1 MKFLNLNLLNKIIE
15 YSFYLLF
22 FLVPL
27 ALTGDTSELFEFNKL
42 WLTFVITI
50 VIGASWFSKMAIKK
64 EFRIQRTP
72 LDIPIA
78 LFLVSQIASTIFSMD
93 VHVSLWGYYSRF
105 NGGLLSIFSYV
116 FLYYAFVSN
125 FKEINDDK
133 KDFKPTD
140 LLVFLLAIFVF
151 FTGTYIASLIKM
163 AQFNVIPFQMI
174 ATAVAAISSF
184 AIFMKVAPSGIIKK
198 SLYAILAS
206 AVLVVLWGLPSHFGY
221 DPTCLLF
228 RGTLDV
234 SCWTADF
241 QPRVRVFSTL
251 GQPAWLA
258 AYLAALIPII
268 FALFINFVHDKNIFQ
283 QKLQFFKD
291 KNFLVAAGLFILLSA
306 SYLMLLYSIS
316 RGAILATWIF
326 MAFLI
331 SYYILAYIRPKFA
344 KSKLSMDF
352 KTVLV
357 TILAL
362 FAITFVTGQP
372 FSQFDIFTWKGLS
385 SRIMPPA
392 PTQKAPEPA
401 TKAAPAQPVT
411 ELGGSDSGAIR
422 LLVWKGALD
431 IWKNYPIFGS
441 GVETY
446 AFAYYKFR
454 PAAHNLVSEW
464 KFLYNKAH
472 NEYLNFLATTG
483 TFGIVTYLSVIG
495 LFIFICLKYI
505 FSRLKNPTRKDFLIV
520 SILSGYGTI
529 LITNFFGFSVVYINI
544 LFFLFP
550 VFVFMLAGLINY
562 DKHFG
567 FSLSKDTKEH
577 VLISR
582 FQKAQI
588 GIIAAVSFYLLFV
601 LANFWMADRYY
612 YLGYNFDRSGDYQT
626 AYSYL
631 QLAVNKRP
639 SEPVFR
645 DEFALNNAILASA
658 LMYQNQQ
665 QPDEQSTTFAKQ
677 LLENSVAQSNR
688 LIVENAN
695 NIVFWKTRVRIFYT
709 LSQVDPSY
717 LPQTLTAVKKT
728 AELAPT
734 DADVSYNL
742 GVLYGENGDIKKGV
756 EVLEQTIKLKPDYS
770 NAYYALGIFYHQLAL
785 DENGKVVNKE
795 YAQKAI
801 DYMEYLIKTFGP
813 SEQAQSALDLW
824 SKEL

>member
-1 MKFLNLNLLNKIIE
+1 MKFLNLNLLNKVIE

-42 WLTFVITI
+42 WLTFIITI
-50 VIGASWFSKMAIKK
+50 IIGAAWVCKMVVKK
-64 EFRIQRTP
+64 EFKVQRTP
-72 LDIPIA
+72 LDIPIG

-93 VHVSLWGYYSRF
+93 THVSLWGYYSRF

-125 FKEINDDK
+125 FKEINEDK
-133 KDFKPTD
+133 KDFKPLDT
-140 LLVFLLAIFVF
+140 LVFLLAIVIF
-151 FTGTYIASLIKM
+151 FAGTYIASLIKM
-163 AQFNVIPFQMI
+163 AQFNVIPFQMLVTI
-174 ATAVAAISSF
+174 IAAISSF

-198 SLYAILAS
+198 SLYAILSS

-234 SCWTADF
+234 SCWTTDF
-241 QPRVRVFSTL
+241 YPTVRIFSTL

-258 AYLAALIPII
+258 AYLAALIPIT
-268 FALFINFVHDKNIFQ
+268 FALFINFIQDKNLFQ
-283 QKLQFFKD
+283 KGLQFFKNKD
-291 KNFLVAAGLFILLSA
+291 LIASVGLFLLLA
-306 SYLMLLYSIS
+306 LAYLALLYSNS
-316 RGAILATWIF
+316 RAAILACWISLV
-326 MAFLI
+326 FLI
-331 SYYILAYIRPKFA
+331 GYYILAYIRPKFS

-352 KTVLV
+352 KAVLV
-357 TILAL
+357 AIFAL

-372 FSQFDIFTWKGLS
+372 FSQLNIFTWKSWS
-385 SRIMPPA
+385 SRLMPP
-392 PTQKAPEPA
+392 PPA
-401 TKAAPAQPVT
+401 EKTVPSKPQATSAQPVT
-411 ELGGSDSGAIR
+411 ELGGSDSGTIR

-431 IWKNYPIFGS
+431 IWKNYPVFGS

-472 NEYLNFLATTG
+472 NEYLNYLATTG
-483 TFGIVTYLSVIG
+483 TFGIVTYLSIIG

-505 FSRLKNPTRKDFLIV
+505 LSRLKNPTRKDFLIV

-529 LITNFFGFSVVYINI
+529 LITNFFGFSVVFLNI

-550 VFVFMLAGLINY
+550 AFVFMLTGLINY
-562 DKHFG
+562 DKNYG
-567 FSLSKDTKEH
+567 FSLQKAKKDEFI
-577 VLISR
+577 VSR
-582 FQKAQI
+582 VQKAQI
-588 GIIAAVSFYLLFV
+588 AILVAVAVYLLFV
-601 LANFWMADRYY
+601 LVNFWTADRYY
-612 YLGYNFDRSGDYQT
+612 YLGYNFDRSGEYQT

-645 DEFALNNAILASA
+645 DELALNNAILASA
-658 LMYQNQQ
+658 LLYQNQQ
-665 QPDEQSTTFAKQ
+665 KPDEQNATFAKQ
-677 LLENSVAQSNR
+677 LLDTAVSQSNR
-688 LIVENAN
+688 LILENPN
-695 NIVFWKTRVRIFYT
+695 NIIFWKTRVRIFYT

-717 LPQTLTAVKKT
+717 LTQALAAVKKT

-742 GVLYGENGDIKKGV
+742 GVLYGETGDIKKGIQ
-756 EVLEQTIKLKPDYS
+756 VLEQTVKLKPDYS
-770 NAYYALGIFYHQLAL
+770 IAYYAL
-785 DENGKVVNKE
+785 
-795 YAQKAI
+795 
-801 DYMEYLIKTFGP
+801 
-813 SEQAQSALDLW
+813 
-824 SKEL
+824 

>member
-1 MKFLNLNLLNKIIE
+1 MKFLNLNLLNKVIE

-42 WLTFVITI
+42 WLTFIITI
-50 VIGASWFSKMAIKK
+50 VIGAAWVCKMVIKK

-72 LDIPIA
+72 LDIPIG

-125 FKEINDDK
+125 FKEINEDK
-133 KDFKPTD
+133 KDFKPLD
-140 LLVFLLAIFVF
+140 ILIFLIGVFVF

-163 AQFNVIPFQMI
+163 AQFNVIPFQML
-174 ATAVAAISSF
+174 ATAVAAIASF
-184 AIFMKVAPSGIIKK
+184 AIFMKVAPAGIIKK
-198 SLYAILAS
+198 SLYAILSS
-206 AVLVVLWGLPSHFGY
+206 AVLVALWGLPSHFGY

-234 SCWTADF
+234 SCWTTDF
-241 QPRVRVFSTL
+241 HPTVRVFSTL

-258 AYLAALIPII
+258 AYMAALIPII
-268 FALFINFVHDKNIFQ
+268 SALFINFVHDKNIFQ

-291 KNFLVAAGLFILLSA
+291 KNFVVSAGLFLLLSVSYLILL
-306 SYLMLLYSIS
+306 YTKS
-316 RGAILATWIF
+316 RGATLAAWLL

-331 SYYILAYIRPKFA
+331 GYYILAYIRPKFA

-352 KTVLV
+352 KAVLV
-357 TILAL
+357 VILAL

-372 FSQFDIFTWKGLS
+372 FSQLDIFTWKSWS
-385 SRIMPPA
+385 SRLMPAAPA
-392 PTQKAPEPA
+392 QKAPA
-401 TKAAPAQPVT
+401 SAAKAAPAQPVT
-411 ELGGSDSGAIR
+411 ELGGSDSGTIR
-422 LLVWKGALD
+422 LLVWKGAID
-431 IWKNYPIFGS
+431 IWKNYPVFGS

-472 NEYLNFLATTG
+472 NEYLNYLATTG
-483 TFGIVTYLSVIG
+483 TFGIITYLSVIG
-495 LFIFICLKYI
+495 LFIFISLKYI
-505 FSRLKNPTRKDFLIV
+505 VAHLKNPTRKDFLVV

-529 LITNFFGFSVVYINI
+529 LITNFFGFSVVFLNI

-550 VFVFMLAGLINY
+550 ALVFMLAGLINY
-562 DKHFG
+562 DKTFG
-567 FSLSKDTKEH
+567 FSLHKDAKENLL
-577 VLISR
+577 VSR

-588 GIIAAVSFYLLFV
+588 GIIAAVAVYLLFV
-601 LANFWMADRYY
+601 LVNFWTADRYY

-645 DEFALNNAILASA
+645 DELSLNNAILASA
-658 LMYQNQQ
+658 LIYQNQQ
-665 QPDEQSTTFAKQ
+665 QPNEQNAAFAKQ
-677 LLENSVAQSNR
+677 LLDNAVTQSNR
-688 LIVENAN
+688 LILENPN

-717 LPQTLTAVKKT
+717 LPQTLAAVKKT

-742 GVLYGENGDIKKGV
+742 GVLYGENGDMKKGI

-785 DENGKVVNKE
+785 DEKGKVVNKE
-795 YAQKAI
+795 YSQKAI
-801 DYMEYLIKTFGP
+801 ENMEYLIKTFGP

-824 SKEL
+824 RTE